1 MPLSGLS
8 ITAIGD
14 QVAVREGR
22 QHWDTDTGQY
32 LLALEV
38 SVEGGEVQLINRDGG
53 RRTAGGKSAAA
64 RPRPGNQAAPGAEA
78 GNTAN
83 PALDLVAADEH
94 YDTAYDLEE
103 ANPTAAIA
111 AYERCLAANKEHTD
125 ARLNCGRLLHIAGRF
140 EEAEK
145 LYRDSTEQN
154 ATLLFNLAVLLEDL
168 GRESEAMDAYR
179 DVLLVDPGFADAHFN
194 LSRLHE
200 LAGNRRE
207 SFRHLL
213 AYKRASD

>member
-53 RRTAGGKSAAA
+53 GRASGGKSAA
-64 RPRPGNQAAPGAEA
+64 RTRPGNQAAPGAEA
-78 GNTAN
+78 GNTADL
-83 PALDLVAADEH
+83 ALDLVAADEH

-103 ANPTAAIA
+103 TDPTAAIA
-111 AYERCLAANKEHTD
+111 AYERCLAANRDHTD
-125 ARLNCGRLLHIAGRF
+125 ARLNCGRLLHIAGRL

-154 ATLLFNLAVLLEDL
+154 ATLLFNLGVLLEDL